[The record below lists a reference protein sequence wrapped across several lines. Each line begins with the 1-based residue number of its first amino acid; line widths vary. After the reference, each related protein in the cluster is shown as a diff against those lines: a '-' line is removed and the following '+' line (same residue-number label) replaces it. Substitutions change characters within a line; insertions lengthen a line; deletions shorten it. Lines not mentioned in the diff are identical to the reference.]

1 MKYFIISLFF
11 IATFIS
17 AQWSTDPAAPQ
28 SLGSGVQAQVAATSD
43 GGVYVAWLSDG
54 NYHVY
59 LQRMNALGE
68 PQLGDGGMVVSD
80 QPNSSWIA
88 VHHMNLAVDG
98 NDNAIISTLDTRTG
112 IWQVYAYKIAPDG
125 SMPWGT
131 DGLAL
136 SVLGSENISPRLTVL
151 SDNSVA
157 VAWCQDYL
165 TVRIQMISESG
176 ALQWGDGGIHI
187 EDSTGDLLNPLPLT
201 VDGTNVLLQWNHQTG
216 PFWAPDSKLYLQKY
230 NSSGVELWDSPVVA
244 VGPVVFPT
252 GNYSQESVGDHAGG
266 SFSAWTQ
273 MAGSNQSA
281 VAQRISGTGETVW
294 GNAVNFSTNSS
305 HFRTNPRTAV
315 AEGNSEL
322 MAAWTESN
330 GSQSQRGVYAQRLD
344 ENGNRLWGSSGVAVV
359 SLNGNYDYLDLSIA
373 GLGNDMIAVY
383 IEQSVNMTGDI
394 YASRL
399 NSNGEYVWSEQTVT
413 LTTSGNSK
421 SDMYTSEG
429 PGCTFVVW
437 TENGSV
443 YAHSLLEDGTLG
455 PPDSGDPPDPPDPPV
470 TFEIISVPQMS
481 IPLGMNS
488 DGTKI
493 VGTGSGGQ
501 ALLWTEEDGIQNLG
515 DGEAWGISENGKIIG
530 EMVNGD
536 GKTEAALWENDSW
549 TFLGNVEG
557 GSSCDNF
564 LSSGLEISSD
574 GSKAVGMGWIN
585 CSTEAFYWTA
595 STGIVGLGQYGGNSE
610 KAQAVSGNGN
620 LIGGWNQNSSG
631 TRRSCIWDTQGNI
644 TFIGSP
650 AGSETGEVTAITNDG
665 SIVVGF
671 GSGTGG
677 NHTEGYIWTEEDGMT
692 GLGVPPN
699 SAMFN
704 RSQALDMSEN
714 NIVIGQYLYQGMTQY
729 KACIYTEETG
739 EFVNLQDYLVELG
752 MTGLDDWD
760 LMRGL
765 TISDDGTV
773 MAGMGNGP
781 DGFGGWIIRVIEEAP
796 EEIEVSVDH
805 LAGWNIVGIPVDT
818 EPINYLSVY
827 PDAVDGTFYGFDGA
841 YFPAENLVN
850 GDGFWLRFDEEGT
863 NMVSGLPLESIVILI
878 TEGWNLISGISFPVD
893 VNAITDDDGLIVS
906 GTIYGFDSGYI
917 SAEFIE
923 PGYGYWLRSSGEG
936 RITLSASAPMAKVR
950 TFQTPEQSNTLKI
963 NGQTLFFG
971 NEIPTENSLSY
982 TLPPKP
988 PAGAFDARFNGD
1000 MKYAVESG
1008 EIEVMNTSDNLTIS
1022 YDIVIDAGE
1031 HMNWVLTSESGS
1043 KFILEGTDEITIP
1056 SAEKFVLN
1064 RESVIPITFAL
1075 HQNYPNPFNP
1085 ITFLS
1090 YDLPSQAQVTL
1101 TVYDL
1106 IGREVTQLVNTT
1118 QEVGYKSVQWNATDS
1133 FGKPVSAGVYLYQI
1147 QAGDFVQ
1154 TRKMVL
1160 LK

>member
-28 SLGSGVQAQVAATSD
+28 SLGSGVQAQVVATSD

-112 IWQVYAYKIAPDG
+112 IWQVYVYKIAPDG

-187 EDSTGDLLNPLPLT
+187 EDSTGDLLNPIPLT

-216 PFWAPDSKLYLQKY
+216 PFWAPDCKLYLQKY
-230 NSSGVELWDSPVVA
+230 DSSGIELWDSPVAV

-252 GNYSQESVGDHAGG
+252 GNYSQESVGDHTGG